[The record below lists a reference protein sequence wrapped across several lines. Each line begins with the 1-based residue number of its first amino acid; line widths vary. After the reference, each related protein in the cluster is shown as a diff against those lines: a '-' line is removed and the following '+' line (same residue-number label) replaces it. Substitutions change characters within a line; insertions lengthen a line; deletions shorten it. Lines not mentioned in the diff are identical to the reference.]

1 MSTIK
6 EKKKPVNFIREIL
19 EPLSAKVATT
29 ATVIIVAEGKGVFYV
44 SIPKEYMTANL
55 ATGVSAILTITS
67 GVAST
72 ESAIINISPSEITT
86 EDTFFDTFFIDSTG
100 NVKRSGKEI
109 GNWTPTWGCATG
121 AFGAIVYTAP
131 TYGRY
136 TKTGNIIEVWGGIR
150 TNSLDVGT
158 ASGAAFILGLPYPVG
173 GYTVGGYIGFS
184 ASFAGDRPSSIIAGL
199 GTSQLNPYYRTTA
212 NGDSAAL
219 QVSDLNTGAIA
230 NANYVYFHALYETT

>member
-121 AFGAIVYTAP
+121 A
-131 TYGRY
+131 
-136 TKTGNIIEVWGGIR
+136 
-150 TNSLDVGT
+150 
-158 ASGAAFILGLPYPVG
+158 
-173 GYTVGGYIGFS
+173 
-184 ASFAGDRPSSIIAGL
+184 
-199 GTSQLNPYYRTTA
+199 
-212 NGDSAAL
+212 
-219 QVSDLNTGAIA
+219 
-230 NANYVYFHALYETT
+230 